1 MTLHLKVGKNKP
13 EGKIHFKWLHNKC
26 SLFPYSNTLVK
37 DQIGEEKAVE
47 KNSAKQMLTLSNEN
61 MKYVLT

>member
-13 EGKIHFKWLHNKC
+13 AGKIHFKWLHNKC
-26 SLFPYSNTLVK
+26 FLPYSNTLVK

-47 KNSAKQMLTLSNEN
+47 KNSAKQMLTLSTVN